1 MIIGSGNIAS
11 VLTDREGAIFFA
23 SGVSNSGCT
32 DEAKFMREKLTLVY
46 CAALPSR
53 ITKSCIF
60 YFSSIQAETKDT
72 PYLRHK
78 LQMEGIIKSR
88 CKNYNII
95 RIGNIDWDTNPNT
108 FLNFLRNKI
117 ANNEEVK
124 ILDEYRYMIDA
135 KTLNMLC
142 QSLPLT
148 GQNTINAFS
157 YMAKVKDL
165 I

>member
-1 MIIGSGNIAS
+1 MIIGTGDIAS
-11 VLTDREGAIFFA
+11 ILEDRQGAIFFA
-23 SGVSNSGCT
+23 AGVSNSGCV
-32 DEAKFMREKLTLVY
+32 DEFEYMREM
-46 CAALPSR
+46 ALLRKQDTS
-53 ITKSCIF
+53 KCIF
-60 YFSSIQAETKDT
+60 YFSSINADVKNTK
-72 PYLRHK
+72 YFQFKR
-78 LQMEGIIKSR
+78 QFEYYIKAHFE
-88 CKNYNII
+88 NYNII
-95 RIGNIDWDTNPNT
+95 RIGNIDFGKNPNT

-135 KTLNMLC
+135 KTLNILC

>member
-23 SGVSNSGCT
+23 SGVSNSGCVNE
-32 DEAKFMREKLTLVY
+32 DEFLREQLSIRCNPKNL
-46 CAALPSR
+46 CF
-53 ITKSCIF
+53 F
-60 YFSSIQAETKDT
+60 YFSSIQAVIKDT

-78 LQMEGIIKSR
+78 LEMENLVRKYYA
-88 CKNYNII
+88 NHNII
-95 RIGNIDWDTNPNT
+95 RIGNIDWDKNPNT

-124 ILDEYRYMIDA
+124 ILDEYRYMIDS